1 MPFRMAETE
10 SVAVVKVIGIGGGGG
25 NAINTMVENRLQGV
39 EFIVANT
46 DKQALEQSKADICL
60 QLGPSITKGL
70 GAGADPDIGTQSAH
84 ESIEEVKESL
94 VGADM
99 VFITAGLGGGTGT
112 GAAPVVAKIS
122 KELGAL
128 TVAVVTKPFSFE
140 GKNRRLNGEHGWQ
153 ELHKYADTI
162 ITVPN
167 DRLLS
172 LMQKTSKLADMLS
185 LADTVLLQAV
195 KGITD
200 LINVPGLINADF
212 ADLRT
217 VMKEVGPAI
226 MGSAAAVGEN
236 RASEAAK
243 RAIDNQLLEDVG
255 IDGARGLL
263 INISATE
270 ETFTMAE
277 FMEAS
282 ALIQD
287 KVDEDAK
294 VVIGALYDDSL
305 GDELHVTVI
314 ATGVGELSSQER
326 TIAQV
331 DDLPRKQHHEAPVK
345 HTKLQPQMPQ
355 QQQQRPIEPV
365 RTQHPLKPESEKQQT
380 FKPAVANTSPRAT
393 VLQGSNF
400 DAFDNF
406 GPTRGNRGIDKEEP
420 KRDERLS
427 EDYLET
433 PTYLRKKAN

>member
-10 SVAVVKVIGIGGGGG
+10 SVALVRVIGVGGGGG
-25 NAINTMVENRLQGV
+25 NAINTMVANRLQGV
-39 EFIVANT
+39 QFIAANT
-46 DKQALEQSKADICL
+46 DKQALDQSKADICL

-70 GAGADPDIGTQSAH
+70 GAGADPETGSQAAL
-84 ESIEEVKESL
+84 ESIEEIKQALRGS
-94 VGADM
+94 DM
-99 VFITAGLGGGTGT
+99 VFVTAGLGGGTGT
-112 GAAPVVAKIS
+112 GAAPIVAKVS

-140 GKNRRLNGEHGWQ
+140 GKHRRRNAEEGWN

-172 LMQKTSKLADMLS
+172 LMQKTSKLADMLT

-226 MGSAAAVGEN
+226 MGSASAIGEN

-243 RAIDNQLLEDVG
+243 RAIDNQLLENVG

-263 INISATE
+263 INISASE
-270 ETFTMAE
+270 DSFTMAE

-282 ALIQD
+282 ALIQE

-294 VVIGALYDDSL
+294 VVIGALYDNSL

-314 ATGVGELSSQER
+314 ATGVGDISRKQD

-331 DDLPRKQHHEAPVK
+331 GDLPRKQ
-345 HTKLQPQMPQ
+345 
-355 QQQQRPIEPV
+355 QRPEP
-365 RTQHPLKPESEKQQT
+365 EQQVY
-380 FKPAVANTSPRAT
+380 KPAPANRKQRIT
-393 VLQGSNF
+393 VLPGSNF
-400 DAFDNF
+400 DAFDNL
-406 GPTRGNRGIDKEEP
+406 GPVRGAEQREERP
-420 KRDERLS
+420 RTDGWR